1 MVYTIITGEEYL
13 KAFKFIIPGIKITFG
28 ATIVSFFIAIVLG
41 LLLGIGRISNNTFLS
56 TISRTYIEFI
66 RGVPILILAGYIHYK
81 KVPAYGSEAD
91 VVQESQPYNYK
102 SPPGRYIEV
111 QYPLFLAITQMM
123 IKWSKNEKLSEDEIE
138 EVKQLQKKINLLLK
152 GGYVGKPPVTSG
164 LVDKRD

>member
-1 MVYTIITGEEYL
+1 MKENLGFRAWFYFRQGWSTYFAFLFAAINTMVVTYYL
-13 KAFKFIIPGIKITFG
+13 AIENISVLRDVFPTFWSYL
-28 ATIVSFFIAIVLG
+28 ILVSAI
-41 LLLGIGRISNNTFLS
+41 
-56 TISRTYIEFI
+56 
-66 RGVPILILAGYIHYK
+66 GVPILILAGYIHYK